1 MANKK
6 KTPKMAFSPEERQLM
21 INQMTLNTNPEQLE
35 KARRVASILAE
46 DEEQKDEAFIAL
58 TFYYSAT
65 ENEDE
70 LNALLDSMRL
80 G

>member
-35 KARRVASILAE
+35 KARQVASILAE

-58 TFYYSAT
+58 TFYYSAA

>member
-58 TFYYSAT
+58 IFYYSAT

>member
-21 INQMTLNTNPEQLE
+21 INQMTLNANPEQLE

-46 DEEQKDEAFIAL
+46 DEEQKNEAFIAL